1 MNLYLTNHANVRNTS
16 FCKADGQVLYESETP
31 GFTFTPYLPTCRLHR
46 KTTIRKMM
54 KNDSSE
60 DTTKH
65 LATIEWHTIRSS
77 RIIYGGFEVPMSDF
91 IPSQGPFSHQRVFA
105 VPVEGRSFKWTLGV
119 WRSTLELNDG
129 SQTPVARGHRSNIGI
144 LGKPRQAC
152 LEIFPGFEHLV
163 DIILV
168 TYIFIEKLRKDRE
181 RDGRN
186 AHI

>member
-1 MNLYLTNHANVRNTS
+1 MEALKSRWAIL
-16 FCKADGQVLYESETP
+16 FPLKAPFHSETH
-31 GFTFTPYLPTCRLHR
+31 YLSLSRLYCNWWR
-46 KTTIRKMM
+46 YKQTT
-54 KNDSSE
+54 S
-60 DTTKH
+60 
-65 LATIEWHTIRSS
+65 
-77 RIIYGGFEVPMSDF
+77 
-91 IPSQGPFSHQRVFA
+91 QRVFA

-119 WRSTLELNDG
+119 WRSTVSLMSLRLARCCWWWPLSKLELNDG
-129 SQTPVARGHRSNIGI
+129 SQTPVARGHRSNVGI